1 MAWAPGSPD
10 GRSSGTGCVPL
21 AGSPKAGRV
30 RALMAD
36 DVQQAPKEPNPL
48 YAGIENFGK
57 GLQDGVQT
65 MGGLAMLLA
74 LVIRWAVRP
83 PYRIQNLFA
92 QLDFVGVGSIFIVAL
107 TGMFSGMVFAHQSSR
122 AFELFDAES
131 LVGPTVALTI
141 TRELAP
147 VFTALMVTM
156 RAGSAMCTELGT
168 MRVTE
173 QVDALETMAVNP
185 VQYLLVPRVL
195 AGLVMVPILVM
206 LFDTA
211 GMGGAYLVS
220 VVVKGI
226 SAGTF
231 LARTQQWLDPEDIF
245 EGLIKGAVFGL
256 SVALIGCYKGI
267 NASGGAKGVG
277 QATTEAMVASALAI
291 FILDYFVGVLLH

>member
-1 MAWAPGSPD
+1 MAAEAEKD
-10 GRSSGTGCVPL
+10 VP
-21 AGSPKAGRV
+21 PKPSAFT
-30 RALMAD
+30 
-36 DVQQAPKEPNPL
+36 QAVESV
-48 YAGIENFGK
+48 GK
-57 GLQDGVQT
+57 GIINTVNNIGGVASL
-65 MGGLAMLLA
+65 GLSVA
-74 LVIRWAVRP
+74 RWTVKR
-83 PYRIQNLFA
+83 PYRVNNLFA
-92 QLDFVGVGSIFIVAL
+92 QLDFVGVGSIFIVSL
-107 TGMFSGMVFAHQSSR
+107 TGMFSGMVFALQSAR

-147 VFTALMVTM
+147 VFTSLMVTM

-185 VQYLLVPRVL
+185 IQYLLVPRVL
-195 AGLVMVPILVM
+195 SGLVMVPILTM

-211 GMGGAYLVS
+211 GITGAYFVA
-220 VVVKGI
+220 VVVKGG

-231 LARTQQWLDPEDIF
+231 IARTQQWLDPEDVA

-256 SVALIGCYKGI
+256 TVALVACYKGY

-277 QATTEAMVASALAI
+277 QATTEAMVSSALAI
-291 FILDYFVGVLLH
+291 FILDYIVGVVLH